1 MSDLLSIVIPVF
13 NEQQSLEQ
21 LHGELLEVSR
31 DQHLPMEIIFVDDG
45 SQDESWAVIAQLAA
59 ADPAVRGIRFRRN
72 FGKAAALRRRIPG
85 GAGRHRRDARC
96 RPAGRPAGNSP
107 LPGRDGRRASTWS
120 AAGRRSATIRGTR
133 SDRRGFS
140 TGWWA

>member
-13 NEQQSLEQ
+13 NEQQSLAQ

-72 FGKAAALRRRIPG
+72 FGKAAAL
-85 GAGRHRRDARC
+85 GAGFKAARGGLRRDAGC
-96 RPAGRPAGNSP
+96 RPPGRPAGNSP
-107 LPGRDGRRASTWS
+107 LAGRDG
-120 AAGRRSATIRGTR
+120 AGH
-133 SDRRGFS
+133 RRGQRLEE
-140 TGWWA
+140 GPP